1 MDTDDLKAALA
12 RSRRQPMQFAVVL
25 GKRPEEHRLS
35 LHPTRAGRALAKALR
50 EDTGIKLATWGVTE
64 VDTSRRDTLVLV
76 LEDRALPGLGKKL
89 QNWLKLNGAP
99 IRKVALKVDGQE
111 VDEGEDDEADSASAS
126 PDDSTPANTT
136 TATTATTGITP
147 PATQSAAPAAD
158 TGAELAKLLQAFK
171 QLAPDI
177 KAALLAQKGTARDL
191 AQLVKACQ
199 QTLDEKDLTRARLAL
214 QQLAVRLRQVQAVA
228 TIEPDLGHAVLR
240 VQHLAAELKRT
251 PQCRR
256 LADQGAA
263 AVDTLRQL
271 RVAKRQNDK
280 TAIAAL
286 QARLE
291 ATRQKAR
298 EDLKTCLPT
307 IAKIKSGEVPAEEA
321 WVGMVALLDLASP
334 ENGAVFW
341 SGGKDNAV
349 DLATERG
356 GVSLESTAGGSL
368 IDDWL
373 KDVPWDEK
381 GGEGPPFLKDLWALA
396 SATYA
401 LQARGQITVIQTP
414 KKNAEG
420 GGFMWKRVEQQVLT
434 KMLRQNLVSFG
445 AVIVK
450 ETNPGDQ

>member
-25 GKRPEEHRLS
+25 GKRPEDHRLS

-50 EDTGIKLATWGVTE
+50 EETGIKLATWGVTE
-64 VDTSRRDTLVLV
+64 VDATRRDTLVLV
-76 LEDRALPGLGKKL
+76 LEERALAGLGKKL

-111 VDEGEDDEADSASAS
+111 VDEGDEDDADPASAS
-126 PDDSTPANTT
+126 PSTS
-136 TATTATTGITP
+136 TATPSGTK
-147 PATQSAAPAAD
+147 SAAAD
-158 TGAELAKLLQAFK
+158 TGAELAKLAQAFK

-177 KAALLAQKGTARDL
+177 KAALLAQKGTAKDL

-199 QTLDEKDLTRARLAL
+199 QTLDEKDLALARLAL
-214 QQLAVRLRQVQAVA
+214 QQLAARLRQVEAVA

-251 PQCRR
+251 PQCKR
-256 LADQGAA
+256 LAAQGTA

-271 RVAKRQNDK
+271 RVAKRKND
-280 TAIAAL
+280 TAAIAAL
-286 QARLE
+286 QAQLE
-291 ATRQKAR
+291 TTRQKAR

-321 WVGMVALLDLASP
+321 WVNMVALLDLESP

-349 DLATERG
+349 DLATDRG
-356 GVSLESTAGGSL
+356 GVSLESTAGGTL

-373 KDVPWDEK
+373 KEVPWDDK

-401 LQARGQITVIQTP
+401 LQARGEITVIQTP

-420 GGFMWKRVEQQVLT
+420 GGYMWKRVEQQVLT

-445 AVIVK
+445 AVVVK
-450 ETNPGDQ
+450 ETNPGDH

>member
-25 GKRPEEHRLS
+25 GKRPEDHRLS

-64 VDTSRRDTLVLV
+64 VDATRRDTLVLV

-99 IRKVALKVDGQE
+99 IRKVALKVDGRE
-111 VDEGEDDEADSASAS
+111 LDEGDDDEDDPGSAS
-126 PDDSTPANTT
+126 PATITATT
-136 TATTATTGITP
+136 TATTTP
-147 PATQSAAPAAD
+147 PAAKSAAPATD
-158 TGAELAKLLQAFK
+158 TGAELAKLAQAFK

-177 KAALLAQKGTARDL
+177 KAALLAQKGAAKDL

-199 QTLDEKDLTRARLAL
+199 QTLDDKDLARARLAL
-214 QQLAVRLRQVQAVA
+214 QHLAARLRQVEVVA

-251 PQCRR
+251 PRCRR

-271 RVAKRQNDK
+271 RVAKRKNDK
-280 TAIAAL
+280 AAIAAL
-286 QARLE
+286 QAQLE
-291 ATRQKAR
+291 VTRQKAR
-298 EDLKTCLPT
+298 EDLTTCLPT
-307 IAKIKSGEVPAEEA
+307 IAKIKSGELPAQEA
-321 WVGMVALLDLASP
+321 WVGMVALLDLQSP

-341 SGGKDNAV
+341 SGGKDNAI
-349 DLATERG
+349 DLATDRG

-401 LQARGQITVIQTP
+401 LQARGEITVIQTP
-414 KKNAEG
+414 KKHAEG

-434 KMLRQNLVSFG
+434 KLLRQNLVSFG
-445 AVIVK
+445 AVMVK

>member
-25 GKRPEEHRLS
+25 GKRPEDHRLS

-50 EDTGIKLATWGVTE
+50 EETGIKLATWGVTE
-64 VDTSRRDTLVLV
+64 VDATRRDTLVLV
-76 LEDRALPGLGKKL
+76 LEERALAGLGKKL

-111 VDEGEDDEADSASAS
+111 VDEGDEDDADPASAS
-126 PDDSTPANTT
+126 PSTS
-136 TATTATTGITP
+136 TATP
-147 PATQSAAPAAD
+147 PATKSAAPAAD
-158 TGAELAKLLQAFK
+158 TGAELAKLAQAFK

-177 KAALLAQKGTARDL
+177 KAALLAQKGTAKDL

-199 QTLDEKDLTRARLAL
+199 QTLDEKDLALARLAL
-214 QQLAVRLRQVQAVA
+214 QQLAARLRQVEAVA

-251 PQCRR
+251 PRCKR
-256 LADQGAA
+256 LAAQGTA

-271 RVAKRQNDK
+271 RVAKRKNDK
-280 TAIAAL
+280 AAIAAL
-286 QARLE
+286 QAQLE

-321 WVGMVALLDLASP
+321 WVNMVALLDLESP

-349 DLATERG
+349 DLATDRG

-373 KDVPWDEK
+373 KDVPWDDK

-401 LQARGQITVIQTP
+401 LQARGEITVIQTP

-420 GGFMWKRVEQQVLT
+420 GGYMWKRVEQQVLT

-445 AVIVK
+445 AVVVK

>member
-25 GKRPEEHRLS
+25 GKRPEDHRLS

-50 EDTGIKLATWGVTE
+50 EETGIKLATWGVTE
-64 VDTSRRDTLVLV
+64 VDATRRDTLVLA
-76 LEDRALPGLGKKL
+76 LEERALAGLGKKL

-111 VDEGEDDEADSASAS
+111 VDEGDDED
-126 PDDSTPANTT
+126 ANP
-136 TATTATTGITP
+136 ATTTP
-147 PATQSAAPAAD
+147 PAAKSAAPAAD
-158 TGAELAKLLQAFK
+158 TSAELAKLAQALK
-171 QLAPDI
+171 QLTPEI
-177 KAALLAQKGTARDL
+177 KAALLAQKGTAKDL

-199 QTLDEKDLTRARLAL
+199 QTLDEKDLARARLAL
-214 QQLAVRLRQVQAVA
+214 QQLAARLRQVEAVA

-251 PQCRR
+251 PQCKR

-263 AVDTLRQL
+263 AVSTVRQL
-271 RVAKRQNDK
+271 RVAKRKNDK
-280 TAIAAL
+280 AAIAAL
-286 QARLE
+286 QAQLE
-291 ATRQKAR
+291 TTRQKAR

-307 IAKIKSGEVPAEEA
+307 IAKIKSGELPAEEA
-321 WVGMVALLDLASP
+321 WVGMVALLDLESP

-349 DLATERG
+349 DLATDRG

-373 KDVPWDEK
+373 KDVPWDAK
-381 GGEGPPFLKDLWALA
+381 RGEGPPFLKDLWALA

-401 LQARGQITVIQTP
+401 LQARGEITVIQTP
-414 KKNAEG
+414 EKKALG
-420 GGFMWKRVEQQVLT
+420 GGDMWKRVERQILL
-434 KMLRQNLVSFG
+434 KMKRQKMVRFG
-445 AVIVK
+445 AKVVK
-450 ETNPGDQ
+450 EKAAGDQ